1 MYKMCASINQS
12 LEQIAR
18 DNIDKEL
25 YAVGWAA
32 QDKDKDKDKI
42 DAHGDT
48 GMMFQLFETEMNPII
63 SEMNEALAV

>member
-1 MYKMCASINQS
+1 MYKMYESINQS
-12 LEQIAR
+12 PGQVVR
-18 DNIDKEL
+18 DDIDKEL
-25 YAVGWAA
+25 YAAGWAV